1 MFVDGGGN
9 LIRIIVTV
17 LAACIGFGVVAC
29 NEEPSAPAQPNI
41 AAFVTGAAAAALQP
55 DGTFKLA
62 SLPQGSITP
71 AQARALS
78 TAYVHD
84 AGIFLAAAWEYDRG
98 GRAVDYAHLV
108 ACGRTFFAKGPYETL
123 PVSAG
128 TALQQDYGDFFL
140 TTLCTPAGEP
150 EVSIGV
156 PALDTALHVAAD
168 GSIIGINSANFASS
182 GVRPGIPFPP
192 SPEAVVQQVAQQ
204 TGRRVIQ
211 VPELVTPPRPYLPQL
226 AKWRIQ
232 LESPMDF
239 QEIGD
244 STRLSL
250 SEVYFGYGSSAN
262 SKGLQ
267 RGRRCAPTQFKVP
280 IFQVPGDSVTV
291 SLADGYD
298 NCYTRIDSVG
308 QRTAHLPN

>member
-1 MFVDGGGN
+1 MRLLGA
-9 LIRIIVTV
+9 L
-17 LAACIGFGVVAC
+17 LATCLGCGATAC
-29 NEEPSAPAQPNI
+29 NEAPSGPARPNI
-41 AAFVTGAAAAALQP
+41 AAAVTGAATAALQP

-62 SLPQGSITP
+62 SLPPGSVTP

-84 AGIFLAAAWEYDRG
+84 AGIFLAPSWEYDRG

-108 ACGRTFFAKGPYETL
+108 PCGRTFSAKSPYDAL

-128 TALQQDYGDFFL
+128 TALRQDYGDFLL

-168 GSIIGINSANFASS
+168 GSIIGGIDSAYFASS
-182 GVRPGIPFPP
+182 GVRPGVPFPP
-192 SPEAVVQQVAQQ
+192 SPEAVVQEVAQQ
-204 TGRRVIQ
+204 TGRRVAQ

-226 AKWRIQ
+226 AKWRIE

-239 QEIGD
+239 QVLGD
-244 STRLSL
+244 TTRLSL

-267 RGRRCAPTQFKVP
+267 LGQRCAPTQFKMP
-280 IFQVPGDSVTV
+280 IFQTPGDSVTV

-298 NCYTRIDSVG
+298 NCYTRIDTVG
-308 QRTAHLPN
+308 QRTAIRK